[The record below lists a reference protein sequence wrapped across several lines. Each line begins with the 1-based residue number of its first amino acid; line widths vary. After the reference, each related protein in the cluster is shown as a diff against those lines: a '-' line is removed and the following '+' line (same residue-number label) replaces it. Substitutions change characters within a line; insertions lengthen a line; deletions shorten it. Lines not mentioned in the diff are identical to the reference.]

1 MPSKH
6 SHAAIKRSL
15 TFVLCLLLAV
25 NVFGCRRANPAAA
38 ETSETAK
45 TTEPL
50 STSAPTSPPAPDE
63 ATLLLEQVQ
72 KEADALRTSILNSK
86 TTLTKADTF
95 TEGETYTGTAYY
107 VSSMGDDALDGLS
120 PESAWATMERV
131 SGAALKRGDA
141 VFFERGGTWH
151 GQLFGRDGVTYSA
164 YGEGEKP
171 RFYGTSREANDP
183 ADWSLLAGTENI
195 WVYRDTVPDCG
206 CIVFNEGESNG
217 IRVTP
222 WYLNGQW
229 VPANTQDRVFDVA
242 KDLTADLSF
251 YSATEMFS
259 TVPLTGREVPADLR
273 PLYLRCDAGN
283 PAEVFSSVRFM
294 LLGDTIVPG
303 KDNVFDNLAILYCG
317 SHGIFNWGS
326 RLVVQNC
333 ELGWIGGCI
342 HYYVDGKEPMRF
354 GNGVENDGSYDL
366 YIVRG
371 CYIHDIYDA
380 GASNQGDGRME
391 NITYTG
397 NLIERCDYG
406 IEVFCW
412 TEADGDGNKN
422 LYKNLLIENNYILYS
437 GYGWCVQRPVNNWDA
452 AIMGHDA
459 MTPSENYVIRNNVLC
474 LAKTSLL
481 VIGQMPEGEPTLDGN
496 TYIQRENA
504 PMLFK
509 WKMLAYRAGWEPG
522 QAALLELDPAGKIA
536 IGPLT
541 VNK

>member
-1 MPSKH
+1 MQH
-6 SHAAIKRSL
+6 IKRPMVL
-15 TFVLCLLLAV
+15 LLCLLLAV
-25 NVFGCRRANPAAA
+25 NVVGCRRANPAAS
-38 ETSETAK
+38 EPSETAK
-45 TTEPL
+45 TAESL
-50 STSAPTSPPAPDE
+50 STSAPTSPPAPDP
-63 ATLLLEQVQ
+63 AAVFAAQAQ
-72 KEADALRTSILNSK
+72 QEADALRASILTSK

-107 VSSMGDDALDGLS
+107 VSNTGDDANDGLS

-141 VFFERGGTWH
+141 VFFERGGAWR

-171 RFYGTSREANDP
+171 RLYGTSREANDP
-183 ADWSLLAGTENI
+183 ADWSLLAGTENV
-195 WVYRDTVPDCG
+195 WVYKDAVPDCG
-206 CIVFNEGESNG
+206 CIVFNEGEANG

-222 WYLNGQW
+222 WYINGQW
-229 VPANTQDRVFDVA
+229 VRADA
-242 KDLTADLSF
+242 KDEVFNVATDLKTDLSF

-259 TVPLTGREVPADLR
+259 SVPFTGQEIPADLR

-283 PAEVFSSVRFM
+283 PAEVFSSVRLM
-294 LLGDTIVPG
+294 LLGDTVVPG

-317 SHGIFNWGS
+317 GHGMFNWGS

-333 ELGWIGGCI
+333 EFGWIGGCI

-366 YIVRG
+366 YTVRD
-371 CYIHDIYDA
+371 CYFHDIYDA

-397 NLIERCDYG
+397 NLIERCNYG
-406 IEVFCW
+406 IEIFCW
-412 TEADGDGNKN
+412 AETDGEGKKN
-422 LYKNLLIENNYILYS
+422 LYKNLLIENNYILNS
-437 GYGWCVQRPVNNWDA
+437 GYGWCAQRPTNNWDA

-459 MTPSENYVIRNNVLC
+459 MTPCENYIIRNNVLC

-481 VIGQMPEGEPTLDGN
+481 VIGQMPEGEPTLSGN
-496 TYIQRENA
+496 TYVQRESA

-509 WKMLAYRAGWEPG
+509 WKMLVYRAGWEPG
-522 QAALLELDPAGKIA
+522 QAALLELDPTGKIVV
-536 IGPLT
+536 GPL
-541 VNK
+541 NAKN